1 MKMVEWPQFSLR
13 MQIRKSWQIGFS
25 GLILAFVIVGAVLS
39 IHHWDVKTFIMIGS
53 WFEEGNLEGEYGYD
67 GQFAYYIASDPM
79 EASSKIDHPAYRYQ
93 RILYPF
99 LCWLLSFGGNESL
112 LPWVMLGIN
121 VFALAVAGA
130 LLGQLLEQHAGQ
142 AWHALAFLLSSG
154 VLIALRADLNEPLA
168 IMLSLIGL
176 VMAYR
181 GRWSWAGVAFALA
194 LLAKEIALA
203 FALGVVAWLVLKGNW
218 RSGAKLFVIS
228 LAPAVLWGILVT
240 LWLGE
245 SPVGWDQAALEKIP
259 FYGLRFVGLSPAKEI
274 ILFATAL
281 PAVMFGLLGGIDF
294 LKKKFS
300 LELMVLLANVGLI
313 AVLPRYTWYNAAAA
327 LRVTIGL
334 SAISLIYVASKRARL
349 VPWVGAFWMISGLI
363 LLPFLII
370 GPYVN

>member
-1 MKMVEWPQFSLR
+1 
-13 MQIRKSWQIGFS
+13 
-25 GLILAFVIVGAVLS
+25 
-39 IHHWDVKTFIMIGS
+39 
-53 WFEEGNLEGEYGYD
+53 
-67 GQFAYYIASDPM
+67 
-79 EASSKIDHPAYRYQ
+79 
-93 RILYPF
+93 
-99 LCWLLSFGGNESL
+99 
-112 LPWVMLGIN
+112 
-121 VFALAVAGA
+121 
-130 LLGQLLEQHAGQ
+130 
-142 AWHALAFLLSSG
+142 
-154 VLIALRADLNEPLA
+154 
-168 IMLSLIGL
+168 
-176 VMAYR
+176 
-181 GRWSWAGVAFALA
+181 
-194 LLAKEIALA
+194 
-203 FALGVVAWLVLKGNW
+203 LGVVAWLVLKGNW